1 MIYLKEAN
9 LQDAEK
15 EWKFVAALPEDENGF
30 GNSWPGI
37 SREDF
42 EATALPVILAQ
53 AKGERLPKGWVPQT
67 CFFLWDDDTIVGLY
81 HLRQFL
87 CESLVEGS
95 GHIGYIIS
103 KEFRGKGYGTAGL
116 GLVLDAARQIVPEE
130 EFYLRVN
137 RDNPAS
143 LKVMLKNGGY
153 IHHEDAAHYY
163 VRIRKDKG

>member
-1 MIYLKEAN
+1 MVYIREAN
-9 LQDAEK
+9 FPDAEK
-15 EWKFVAALPEDENGF
+15 EWKFIAALPEDENGF

-37 SREDF
+37 SQEDF
-42 EATALPVILAQ
+42 EQTALPKMIAH
-53 AKGERLPKGWVPQT
+53 ARGEGLPKGWVPQT
-67 CFFLWDDDTIVGLY
+67 CFFLWNDDVIVGLY

-103 KEFRGKGYGTAGL
+103 KEYRGKGYGTAGL
-116 GLVLDAARQIVPEE
+116 GLVLKAASKVIPEE

-153 IHHEDAAHYY
+153 IHHEDSEHYY
-163 VRIRKDKG
+163 VRIRKEV

>member
-9 LQDAEK
+9 LQDVEK
-15 EWKFVAALPEDENGF
+15 EWKFIAALPEDENGF

-42 EATALPVILAQ
+42 EETALPVMLAQ

-95 GHIGYIIS
+95 GHIGYIIR

-130 EFYLRVN
+130 EIYLRVN

-153 IHHEDAAHYY
+153 IHHEDEAHYF
-163 VRIRKDKG
+163 VRVKKEK